1 MIEQASDEA
10 DEKIEPHPLWEYPA
24 KALSSPQKLSS
35 FDLDGQI
42 PKKSIFE
49 TGDIKL
55 NGNGTLNGMA
65 LWVNWH
71 FSEDAEDCITTGP
84 TKTVAVNE
92 EVIFVCIFIFFDD

>member
-35 FDLDGQI
+35 FDLDAEI
-42 PKKSIFE
+42 PEKSILGG
-49 TGDIKL
+49 GDIKI

-65 LWVNWH
+65 LWVDWH
-71 FSEDAEDCITTGP
+71 FSEEAEDCVTTGP
-84 TKTVAVNE
+84 TKSVTVNE
-92 EVIFVCIFIFFDD
+92 EVKFFFI